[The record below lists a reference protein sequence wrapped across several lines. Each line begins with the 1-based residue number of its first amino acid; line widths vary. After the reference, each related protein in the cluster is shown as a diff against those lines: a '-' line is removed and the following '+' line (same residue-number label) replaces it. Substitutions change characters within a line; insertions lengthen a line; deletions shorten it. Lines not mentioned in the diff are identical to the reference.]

1 MRLLLL
7 LGALIVALPVGALIV
22 WSILADA
29 LDAGR
34 RRRRVDAPALSRRAG
49 AHRQLLALERLTA
62 ST

>member
-1 MRLLLL
+1 VRLLLL

-34 RRRRVDAPALSRRAG
+34 RRRRDAPALSRRAG